1 MLGSSGIS
9 SFFLCHASEVL
20 KTPRIRHLFSICATD
35 TLPQSLTRLQG
46 VTGKGECNRRL
57 TSVANAPSGRDR
69 EERAD
74 GHTHP
79 HHHEDTPAPH
89 PRHPTRIRQP
99 HTLVTTR
106 IRQPLTP
113 SPHEPTTSAS
123 LGGSPPYLKA
133 NSRNFCYG
141 SFFRGKYYLYG

>member
-1 MLGSSGIS
+1 MPLPSNARQFRH
-9 SFFLCHASEVL
+9 FFLFSLSCLRGVENTEDKASL
-20 KTPRIRHLFSICATD
+20 LYM
-35 TLPQSLTRLQG
+35 
-46 VTGKGECNRRL
+46 CNRHL
-57 TSVANAPSGRDR
+57 TSVANAPSGRDGERRVQQTPNLECCALSRRDR

-79 HHHEDTPAPH
+79 
-89 PRHPTRIRQP
+89 RHP
-99 HTLVTTR
+99 TR

-133 NSRNFCYG
+133 NSRNVCYR
-141 SFFRGKYYLYG
+141 SFFRGKYYFYG